1 MIYRIAY
8 SVSIKRVTMPT
19 LSNEQR
25 NCVKRNL
32 TTIVLSLEICTS
44 YELRLSL
51 PLIYVNSI
59 KLKI

>member
-1 MIYRIAY
+1 
-8 SVSIKRVTMPT
+8 MPT

-32 TTIVLSLEICTS
+32 TTIVLSLEICTT